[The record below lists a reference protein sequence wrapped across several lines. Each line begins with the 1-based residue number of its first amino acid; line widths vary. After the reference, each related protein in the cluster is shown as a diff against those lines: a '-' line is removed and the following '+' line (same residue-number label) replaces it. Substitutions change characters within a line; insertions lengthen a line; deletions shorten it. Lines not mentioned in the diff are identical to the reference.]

1 MLTTNRQV
9 APWFRQRYQPYRR
22 VISDLYDDI
31 CDAKDRPG
39 GTRRLRLLA
48 VALMRRSGWRHP
60 VIDLIGDLA
69 DRKVRTADV
78 EAVVEAGVAA
88 GKADTWCRQLLGDGH
103 RSWVVAN
110 VLTAHFVER
119 AIENGAEMSVPT
131 GLVRCIVG
139 DSGRTVAAN
148 GSWRSSAVLGIAE
161 AIYEERAFDRLP
173 ILADALEEA
182 GCDQEYLLAHCRG
195 DDLHD
200 RGCWVV
206 DAVLGKSQS
215 NRAPPALKIATQT

>member
-1 MLTTNRQV
+1 MASKRKSRRAHRIFSWVDYGHDEVFTAPDRKPKARGQAPDDLWSYCLGSMLTTNRQV

-88 GKADTWCRQLLGDGH
+88 GKADTWCLSLIH
-103 RSWVVAN
+103 
-110 VLTAHFVER
+110 
-119 AIENGAEMSVPT
+119 I
-131 GLVRCIVG
+131 
-139 DSGRTVAAN
+139 
-148 GSWRSSAVLGIAE
+148 
-161 AIYEERAFDRLP
+161 
-173 ILADALEEA
+173 
-182 GCDQEYLLAHCRG
+182 
-195 DDLHD
+195 
-200 RGCWVV
+200 
-206 DAVLGKSQS
+206 
-215 NRAPPALKIATQT
+215 